1 MGIEDNNMRVGDK
14 IVKGVV
20 ILGSS
25 GSIVDFGTTGNV
37 KDGSKN
43 VTTAGTR
50 VALASTTACQ
60 GVLIQAKAANTG
72 IIYIGGST
80 VSSTSGIF
88 LYAGESVTT
97 FAFSKAGSQSWFK
110 NSITFSGVLAML
122 SSKP

>member
-1 MGIEDNNMRVGDK
+1 MGIEDNRVRVGDR
-14 IVKGVV
+14 IVNGVV

-25 GSIVDFGTTGNV
+25 GSIVDFGTTGDV

-50 VALASTTACQ
+50 VALATSTACQ

-72 IIYIGGST
+72 IIYVGGST

-88 LYAGESVTT
+88 LYAGESVEI
-97 FAFSKAGSQSWFK
+97 
-110 NSITFSGVLAML
+110 SIDNLRKVYLDSSVSGEGVVFTYGIA
-122 SSKP
+122 

>member
-1 MGIEDNNMRVGDK
+1 MGIEDNRVRVGDR
-14 IVKGVV
+14 IVNGVV

-25 GSIVDFGTTGNV
+25 GSIVDFGTTGDV

-72 IIYIGGST
+72 IIYVGGTT
-80 VSSTSGIF
+80 VSATSGIF
-88 LYAGESVTT
+88 LYPGESVEISIDNL
-97 FAFSKAGSQSWFK
+97 SKVYLDSSV
-110 NSITFSGVLAML
+110 SGEGVVFTYGIA
-122 SSKP
+122 

>member
-1 MGIEDNNMRVGDK
+1 MGIEDNRVRVGDR
-14 IVKGVV
+14 IVNGVV

-25 GSIVDFGTTGNV
+25 GSIVDFGTTGDV

-72 IIYIGGST
+72 IIYVGGST

-88 LYAGESVTT
+88 LYAGESVEISIDNL
-97 FAFSKAGSQSWFK
+97 SKVYIDSSV
-110 NSITFSGVLAML
+110 SGEGVVFTYGIA
-122 SSKP
+122 